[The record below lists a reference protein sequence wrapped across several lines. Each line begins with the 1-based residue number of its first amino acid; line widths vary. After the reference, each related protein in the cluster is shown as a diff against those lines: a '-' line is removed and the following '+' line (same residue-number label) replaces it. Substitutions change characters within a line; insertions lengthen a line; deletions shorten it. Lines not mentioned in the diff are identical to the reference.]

1 MPKSDYILIM
11 KRLFLISLALIFC
24 GQVFAENF
32 FEVEWSEFC
41 PRKYQNIDSSSFH
54 LTRQGR
60 YWADRKQQFDK
71 RVAKCKSLSQ
81 DSQSACFESLRA
93 LETKATEAHANDT
106 RNNVLKYMMIN
117 TLY

>member
-1 MPKSDYILIM
+1 M
-11 KRLFLISLALIFC
+11 KRLFLVSMFLILSSPIY
-24 GQVFAENF
+24 AENF

-41 PRKYQNIDSSSFH
+41 PKKYQNIDSSSFH

-60 YWADRKQQFDK
+60 YWADRKQQFDR
-71 RVAKCKSLSQ
+71 RVAKCKSLSS
-81 DSQSACFESLRA
+81 DLQSSCFESLRE
-93 LETKATEAHANDT
+93 LETRATEAHVNDT

>member
-1 MPKSDYILIM
+1 MKKILVVSII
-11 KRLFLISLALIFC
+11 LLLSVIPA
-24 GQVFAENF
+24 FAENF
-32 FEVEWSEFC
+32 FDVEWSEFC
-41 PRKYQNIDSSSFH
+41 PKKYQNIDSSSFH

-71 RVAKCKSLSQ
+71 RVAKCRSLPA
-81 DSQSACFESLRA
+81 DTQSACFESLRE
-93 LETKATEAHANDT
+93 LETRATEVHANDT

>member
-1 MPKSDYILIM
+1 M
-11 KRLFLISLALIFC
+11 KKFLILSIILSVIP
-24 GQVFAENF
+24 VYAENF

-41 PRKYQNIDSSSFH
+41 PPRYQNIDADSFH

-60 YWADRKQQFDK
+60 YWAKRKQQFDS
-71 RVAKCKSLSQ
+71 RVKKCKSLPQ
-81 DSQSACFESLRA
+81 ESQSACFESLRT
-93 LETKATEAHANDT
+93 LETRATESHANDT